1 MKSTKQMI
9 LELLN
14 EIIPDDVC
22 IGFWQLECLLQ
33 YIMANPESINNL
45 KKDVYPHIANL
56 FKCKPGSIE
65 KNISRLI
72 PLIDS
77 TSLPT
82 VRDEISISLSIIS
95 DNLVESIRGISL
107 LIFFSILPG
116 LHLNRFAIC
125 G

>member
-77 TSLPT
+77 TKLSEIIDKDIDISSLT
-82 VRDEISISLSIIS
+82 VGKLVNYIIIY
-95 DNLVESIRGISL
+95 LKLKIYTMQ
-107 LIFFSILPG
+107 
-116 LHLNRFAIC
+116 
-125 G
+125 